1 MILLEEPEW
10 SLHKA
15 VVEQIPDLLY
25 MTRKRKPGQALVSA
39 HSEAMLS
46 SKSLDANFLMLQL
59 GQGGEATKII
69 PPSDNDIQ
77 AMRSGLSAADILL
90 PQTAATIQSF

>member
-1 MILLEEPEW
+1 
-10 SLHKA
+10 
-15 VVEQIPDLLY
+15 
-25 MTRKRKPGQALVSA
+25 VSA
-39 HSEAMLS
+39 HSEALLS

-69 PPSDNDIQ
+69 PPSDDDIKAMQ
-77 AMRSGLSAADILL
+77 AGLSAADILL